1 MSITF
6 TGASPIPLVR
16 AVTGYHSLD
25 LAFGDKRGH
34 LGLPLR
40 SILEIYGPT
49 GAGKSTLAWTLA
61 ARIASKI
68 SLADLENFDP
78 EYMKILLESAG
89 FSDKNGEV
97 ILRRNETDEK
107 LLDEFEKD
115 ILDDSIQAAILDSV
129 GAISPIAEFES
140 TMSEQDMGR
149 RAKLLAKF
157 SRRATHHL
165 RMKKTDSI
173 VMYIN
178 HVLSVIG
185 GRGSTTSGGDVSKYL
200 ASIRCRISKQEVT
213 EDNSFIIEG
222 KIEKNRYGLAN
233 AKFQVYYLS
242 GKGIHQGLTAAND
255 CIYLGLATNERV
267 LKLNGRSFGY
277 WKKLVEQADD
287 DDLFIPFK
295 EALKNMDNKE
305 IKHDTT
311 ESE

>member
-6 TGASPIPLVR
+6 TGANPIPLIR

-25 LAFGDKRGH
+25 IAFGDRRGNV
-34 LGLPLR
+34 GLPLR

-61 ARIASKI
+61 ARVASKI

-78 EYMKILLESAG
+78 EYLKILLESAG
-89 FSDKNGEV
+89 FSEKNGEV

-115 ILDDSIQAAILDSV
+115 ILDESIQAAILDSV

-140 TMSEQDMGR
+140 TMSEQDVGR
-149 RAKLLAKF
+149 RAKLLGKF
-157 SRRATHHL
+157 SRRVTHHL

-173 VMYIN
+173 VMYVN

-185 GRGSTTSGGDVSKYL
+185 GRGSVTSGGDVSKYL
-200 ASIRCRISKQEVT
+200 ASIRCRISKQDVS

-233 AKFQVYYLS
+233 ARFQVFYLS
-242 GKGIHQGLTAAND
+242 GRGIHEGLTAAND
-255 CIYLGLATNERV
+255 CIYLEKASLDRTVKMDG
-267 LKLNGRSFGY
+267 KSYGF
-277 WKKLVEQADD
+277 WKRLVEQADD
-287 DDLFIPFK
+287 PEVFQPFINK
-295 EALKNMDNKE
+295 LKGDKNE
-305 IKHDTT
+305 LVT
-311 ESE
+311 E